1 MGAASTPPSQP
12 ASSVKEPA
20 AGGSQASRPSSRA
33 KPVSGA
39 AIASAPPRAPLPTH
53 PKPQP
58 TAAATPAAAAAKP
71 APVALPRLSVPPVDK
86 MAMAAVV
93 SPSTPM
99 EAPKISM
106 TSKEWV
112 IPPRPKP
119 GRKPA
124 TDTPPTKRKAQNRAA
139 QRAFRERRAARVGE
153 LEEQLDMQKEEY
165 DKTEAGLKDKIHSL
179 ELDVQSFRSRC
190 VLLENML
197 ERERQE
203 RIRVETEAET
213 LRRRNSEHGYRKE
226 SVNDYSSR
234 SHDRRDSPSQHR
246 PSITQNRLPHPETSR
261 NFSISQ
267 MITPPDSIDAQAANP
282 EVTCGNCSPEGRC
295 ACAEEVLATAASGC
309 GKCGFGSSCQCL
321 EDISHAVTQNQGNEL
336 KRPASPS
343 SAASTEKRARISSRV
358 VENETDFTSYFS
370 QQHQKSAAGTPQAS
384 DLHPSAMMA
393 QVPSLD
399 TAPFKDN
406 CGFCKEGTYCVC
418 ADAAMATPAMTP
430 PDSGPVTRQ
439 TQTPPP
445 SESDVVPPPLIM
457 EMTADGAVKLPRRN
471 QQRPTTTGQANKPAG
486 KGCGSSGPGTCAQC
500 QADPKSGLF
509 CRLMAANFG
518 RDGGGCCGGKGASG
532 GCCKS
537 TKPAPPAKEEKITL
551 PSLPS
556 LGLSC
561 AEAYQTLASH
571 RNFAKAADDIDSW
584 LPKLK
589 ATPRP
594 GPRPNPRGRMPIEVE
609 AASIMSVL
617 KEFDI
622 RFGREC

>member
-1 MGAASTPPSQP
+1 
-12 ASSVKEPA
+12 
-20 AGGSQASRPSSRA
+20 
-33 KPVSGA
+33 
-39 AIASAPPRAPLPTH
+39 
-53 PKPQP
+53 
-58 TAAATPAAAAAKP
+58 
-71 APVALPRLSVPPVDK
+71 
-86 MAMAAVV
+86 MAMAAVI
-93 SPSTPM
+93 SPGTPM

-153 LEEQLDMQKEEY
+153 LEEQLDEQKEEY
-165 DKTEAGLKDKIHSL
+165 DKIEAGLKDKIHSL

-190 VLLENML
+190 LLLENML

-213 LRRRNSEHGYRKE
+213 LRRRHREHTFRKG
-226 SVNDYSSR
+226 STNDYSSR
-234 SHDRRDSPSQHR
+234 EHEHHEQDRRDSHNQHR
-246 PSITQNRLPHPETSR
+246 QSMSQNRLPHPETSR
-261 NFSISQ
+261 DFSISQ
-267 MITPPDSIDAQAANP
+267 MITPPDSIDAQAADP
-282 EVTCGNCSPEGRC
+282 DITCGNCSPEGRC

-309 GKCGFGSSCQCL
+309 GKCGFGTSCQCL
-321 EDISHAVTQNQGNEL
+321 DEISKTVSQNQDQGNDL

-343 SAASTEKRARISSRV
+343 SAASNEKRARHDSRSV
-358 VENETDFTSYFS
+358 VGSETDFTSYFS
-370 QQHQKSAAGTPQAS
+370 QQHRNPAGGTSQAS
-384 DLHPSAMMA
+384 DYHPSAMMA
-393 QVPSLD
+393 QVSSMD
-399 TAPFKDN
+399 SVAFKDN
-406 CGFCKEGTYCVC
+406 CGFCKDGTYCVC

-430 PDSGPVTRQ
+430 PESGPVTRQ

-445 SESDVVPPPLIM
+445 SATDVVPPPLVM

-471 QQRPTTTGQANKPAG
+471 QQRPTTTTGQANKPAAA

-518 RDGGGCCGGKGASG
+518 KDGAPSGGCCGGKGAGG

-537 TKPAPPAKEEKITL
+537 NKPTAPKEEKITL

-571 RNFAKAADDIDSW
+571 RNFAKAADEIDSW

-589 ATPRP
+589 ATSPA